1 MVDTRCPLV
10 GYRYI
15 AFRSRG
21 CVEPQRSG
29 REERAARVLVW
40 RYII

>member
-1 MVDTRCPLV
+1 MVDTGCPLA
-10 GYRYI
+10 GYRLI
-15 AFRSRG
+15 AFHSRG